1 MAILEITNLRKT
13 YGSTVAVD
21 DVSFSVEEGEIFG
34 ILGPNGAGK
43 TTTVECVE
51 GLRRR
56 DGGEIRVLGHDPD
69 QDHAALTR
77 VVGVQLQESGLQDRI
92 RVREALDLFAT
103 FYDDPVPADELLDE
117 LQLADVANSAY
128 GKLSGGQKQ
137 RLSIA
142 LALLGRPR
150 IAVLDELTTGLD
162 PMGRRDTW
170 ALVERIRERGVTVLL
185 VTHFMEEAERLCDRV
200 AVIDHGRVVALDT
213 PGGIIGRMG
222 GEQVLRFRLARTARP
237 PAAHRPAGGPGRAL
251 ARVRL
256 RRHRQHR
263 DGPGGAVDAHPR
275 RDPRARREARPG
287 VARRRLRRPRPRGPG
302 RRHERG
308 GPRMTALIALT
319 RNEFRLL
326 VREPLYLFWGL
337 VFPVI
342 LLVVLGSIPSFREV
356 NPDLGGVTLI
366 STYTPVIIVLSITFT
381 SVAGLPTVIGTYRER
396 LILKRLATTPVGSAR
411 LLAALMVQNLI
422 TSLAMTVLVVLVA
435 RLGFG
440 VALPGAPVAWLLT
453 LVLIAAALLSLGLA
467 VAALSPNGKIAG
479 AVGNILFFP
488 LMFFAGLWIPLPV
501 MPELLRRIGE
511 LTPLGAGVE
520 ALQEAAAGQW
530 PDAGHLVVLVAYVV
544 VLSAG
549 AVRVFRWT

>member
-69 QDHAALTR
+69 HDHAALTR

-222 GEQVLRFRLARTARP
+222 GEQVLRFRLREP
-237 PAAHRPAGGPGRAL
+237 LDHRLLTGLPEVRDVRSHESGYVVTGSTEMAQAVLSTLTRAGILAL
-251 ARVRL
+251 DVRL
-256 RRHRQHR
+256 DQASL
-263 DGPGGAVDAHPR
+263 DDAF
-275 RDPRARREARPG
+275 
-287 VARRRLRRPRPRGPG
+287 VA
-302 RRHERG
+302 
-308 GPRMTALIALT
+308 
-319 RNEFRLL
+319 L
-326 VREPLYLFWGL
+326 VRE
-337 VFPVI
+337 
-342 LLVVLGSIPSFREV
+342 
-356 NPDLGGVTLI
+356 D
-366 STYTPVIIVLSITFT
+366 
-381 SVAGLPTVIGTYRER
+381 
-396 LILKRLATTPVGSAR
+396 
-411 LLAALMVQNLI
+411 Q
-422 TSLAMTVLVVLVA
+422 
-435 RLGFG
+435 
-440 VALPGAPVAWLLT
+440 
-453 LVLIAAALLSLGLA
+453 AAAT
-467 VAALSPNGKIAG
+467 N
-479 AVGNILFFP
+479 
-488 LMFFAGLWIPLPV
+488 
-501 MPELLRRIGE
+501 
-511 LTPLGAGVE
+511 
-520 ALQEAAAGQW
+520 QEVHA
-530 PDAGHLVVLVAYVV
+530 
-544 VLSAG
+544 
-549 AVRVFRWT
+549 